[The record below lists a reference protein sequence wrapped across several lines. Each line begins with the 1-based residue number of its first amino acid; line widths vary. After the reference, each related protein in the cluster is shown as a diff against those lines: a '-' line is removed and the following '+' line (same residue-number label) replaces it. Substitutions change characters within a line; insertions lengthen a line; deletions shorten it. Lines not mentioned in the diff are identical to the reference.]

1 MCDMIIKTNTKRM
14 KKISKTFLFVT
25 LIVTAILLGF
35 YALSGRVIAIEDCL
49 YAIII
54 ATIVS
59 IIVLAVWFAIAYV
72 ISCPV
77 ARSLNKLFEMIGRYQ

>member
-1 MCDMIIKTNTKRM
+1 M
-14 KKISKTFLFVT
+14 KKVIFKTFL
-25 LIVTAILLGF
+25 IVTVILAAILLGF
-35 YALSGRVIAIEDCL
+35 HALSGRVIAIEDCL

-72 ISCPV
+72 VSCPV
-77 ARSLNKLFEMIGRYQ
+77 ARSLNKLFEMIGRY

>member
-1 MCDMIIKTNTKRM
+1 M
-14 KKISKTFLFVT
+14 KKVIFKTFL
-25 LIVTAILLGF
+25 IVTVILSAILLGF
-35 YALSGRVIAIEDCL
+35 HALSGRVIAIEDCL

-72 ISCPV
+72 VSCPV
-77 ARSLNKLFEMIGRYQ
+77 ARSLNKLFEMIGRY

>member
-1 MCDMIIKTNTKRM
+1 M
-14 KKISKTFLFVT
+14 KKVIFKTFL
-25 LIVTAILLGF
+25 IVTVILSAILLWF
-35 YALSGRVIAIEDCL
+35 HALSGRVIAIEDCL

-72 ISCPV
+72 VSCPV